1 MSIWIET
8 ILEIIKVTVPAL
20 IVFLTVFYLFK
31 QYTHKELAIKNME
44 FRQSQQAN
52 TIPMRLQAYE
62 RLSLFLERIGIPGM
76 MLRVQEEGMTASQM
90 RLALMVAVQREFEH
104 NITQQVYVS
113 DQLWSIVALAREDVM
128 RTISTVYEQTGPN
141 DSAQDFGSKLIKFI
155 SERGS
160 NPLETA
166 QSAIKKEAALI
177 L

>member
-1 MSIWIET
+1 MSPWVET

-20 IVFLTVFYLFK
+20 IVFLTVYHLMK
-31 QYTHKELAIKNME
+31 QFMQKEVALKNIE
-44 FRQSQQAN
+44 IRQNHQSS

-76 MLRVQEEGMTASQM
+76 MLRVQEEGMSASQM

-113 DQLWSIVALAREDVM
+113 DQLWSIIALAREDVM
-128 RTISTVYEQTGPN
+128 RTITTVYEQTNSN
-141 DSAQDFGSKLIKFI
+141 DSAQDFGKKLVKFI
-155 SERGS
+155 SERGT

-166 QSAIKKEAALI
+166 QSAIKKEAGLI